1 MSRYSVAE
9 ARNGLS
15 GLIDRALRGE
25 EVVITRHGQAVVELR
40 SVAPPAQ
47 PVTVEA
53 IDWLAAHRVG
63 EKAPA
68 DDAGALL
75 GAMRDEKER

>member
-9 ARNGLS
+9 AKNGLS

-40 SVAPPAQ
+40 SVAPPAR

-53 IDWLAAHRVG
+53 LDWLAAHRVG
-63 EKAPA
+63 GAAPA
-68 DDAGALL
+68 EDAGASL
-75 GAMRDEKER
+75 GAMRDHEEL